1 MQNKRAR
8 QSKLEEHRRFG
19 VMKVCRKTFKSPA
32 VVWPFIQ
39 QGALDIAVA
48 VIHIFVAR
56 SEGEG
61 GD

>member
-1 MQNKRAR
+1 
-8 QSKLEEHRRFG
+8 
-19 VMKVCRKTFKSPA
+19 MKVCRKTFKSPA

-56 SEGEG
+56 SEGER